1 MPANLSTGKGGLD
14 SGMMLYQY
22 TAASLVSENKV
33 LCHPSSVD
41 SIPTSAN
48 IEDHNAMSTTAA
60 RYLRKVLQN
69 VTKVLGA
76 ELLVALQALELRTSN
91 NYPLTSHNGSEIEG
105 TFNLNPVAEGVHTL
119 IRQGTK
125 ELAGIKFISTDAD
138 FYDHPPGE
146 AIELAAQYI
155 QRGLVLLEAEKNIS
169 QRS

>member
-1 MPANLSTGKGGLD
+1 MPANLSKGKGGLD

-48 IEDHNAMSTTAA
+48 IEDHNAMSTTAV

-76 ELLVALQALELRTSN
+76 ELLVALQALELRISKD
-91 NYPLTSHNGSEIEG
+91 YPLTSHSGNEIEG
-105 TFNLNPVAEGVHTL
+105 SFSLNPVAGRVHGL
-119 IRQGTK
+119 IRQGTN

-138 FYDHPPGE
+138 FYEHPPGE

-155 QRGLVLLEAEKNIS
+155 HKGLVLLETEKNIT
-169 QRS
+169 